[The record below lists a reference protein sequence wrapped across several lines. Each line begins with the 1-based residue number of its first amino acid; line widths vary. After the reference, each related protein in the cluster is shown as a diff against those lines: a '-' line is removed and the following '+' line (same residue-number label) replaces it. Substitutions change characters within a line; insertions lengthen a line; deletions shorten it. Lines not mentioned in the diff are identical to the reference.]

1 MIGKDHQDWEKT
13 GLDTYFQAQTV
24 RTGLGCGRAEEKV
37 WLKAMLGTQM
47 QIPREGG
54 LWAGALRDE

>member
-1 MIGKDHQDWEKT
+1 MIGKDQDWEKT

-24 RTGLGCGRAEEKV
+24 RTGSRSGRAEDRA

-47 QIPREGG
+47 PVPREGG
-54 LWAGALRDE
+54 VGAGALRDD